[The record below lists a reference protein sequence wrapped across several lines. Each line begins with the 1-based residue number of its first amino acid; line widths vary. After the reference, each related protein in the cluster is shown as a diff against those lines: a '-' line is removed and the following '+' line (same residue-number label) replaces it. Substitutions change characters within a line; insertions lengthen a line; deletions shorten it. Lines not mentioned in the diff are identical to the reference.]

1 MRNIIHKG
9 LASGGW
15 RKFSLIEQMANI
27 GSEVGRARKW
37 FGKDKK
43 LYDGAV
49 DRALD
54 LFDLT
59 LEDPRWKGRL
69 REVGRAREVFC
80 DAITGG
86 KEYKSSLED
95 LEQYFSRLVLQSKP
109 SVEHFQ
115 QGMD

>member
-27 GSEVGRARKW
+27 GSEVGRAKKW

-43 LYDGAV
+43 LYNGAV

-69 REVGRAREVFC
+69 REIGRVREVFC

-86 KEYKSSLED
+86 EEYKSSLKD
-95 LEQYFSRLVLQSKP
+95 LDKYFLLFALKLRM
-109 SVEHFQ
+109 
-115 QGMD
+115 GAW